1 MSPSPHTKS
10 LVVEAKSFE
19 EKEMNKKDDS
29 KAVVNDYNEQSL
41 FSFLENFPT
50 EEFQALE
57 NKKSGMKNKEDEC
70 VSSGRSVKRA
80 KLSEEKEQEVFSL
93 TTKVLPPPLNSS
105 SLPVFREESLLL
117 MLGESQWG
125 DLSSPSSDDNNKSCK
140 EHGSPVKKEVTIT
153 AEAPVAA
160 HDEKD
165 PVQGV
170 ELVLQESRSRK
181 KRLRRI
187 RPTLLAPLSESSEY
201 LTLLEKMQEF
211 GKITAK

>member
-50 EEFQALE
+50 EEFQIQE
-57 NKKSGMKNKEDEC
+57 SRKPGMKNKENDC

-80 KLSEEKEQEVFSL
+80 KLSEEKEVFSL
-93 TTKVLPPPLNSS
+93 TTKVLPPPLNSFP
-105 SLPVFREESLLL
+105 LPVFREESLLL

-125 DLSSPSSDDNNKSCK
+125 DLSSPSSDDNNMSCK
-140 EHGSPVKKEVTIT
+140 EDGSPVKKEATIT
-153 AEAPVAA
+153 AESPVAA

-170 ELVLQESRSRK
+170 EVVVQEPRPRK

-211 GKITAK
+211 GKITTK

>member
-1 MSPSPHTKS
+1 MSPSLHTKS

-29 KAVVNDYNEQSL
+29 KAFVNDYNEQSL

-50 EEFQALE
+50 EEFQIRESKKLE
-57 NKKSGMKNKEDEC
+57 KKSEEDES
-70 VSSGRSVKRA
+70 VSNGRSVKRA
-80 KLSEEKEQEVFSL
+80 KLSEENEKVFSL

-125 DLSSPSSDDNNKSCK
+125 ELSSPSSADNNKACN
-140 EHGSPVKKEVTIT
+140 EDGSPVKKEVTIA
-153 AEAPVAA
+153 AESPIAA

-165 PVQGV
+165 PVQGMEEV
-170 ELVLQESRSRK
+170 SRESRSRK

-187 RPTLLAPLSESSEY
+187 RPTLLAPLSASSEY
-201 LTLLEKMQEF
+201 LALLEKMQEF